1 MNHILKPLLYT
12 TLIYGLK
19 EQILAME
26 SKLLDVM
33 NSLAH
38 QIKFLPIFM
47 HYKLA
52 ILIIKLCYRERT

>member
-19 EQILAME
+19 EQVLAME
-26 SKLLDVM
+26 SKLLHVM

>member
-1 MNHILKPLLYT
+1 MNHISKPLLYT
-12 TLIYGLK
+12 TLIYGLR
-19 EQILAME
+19 EQVLALE
-26 SKLLDVM
+26 SKLLDIM

-47 HYKLA
+47 HYTLA